1 MNRSSPGTLARD
13 LLENGGN
20 GRKIE
25 LDVRRRVD
33 IEGAELDEYMRTE
46 GEKNSAIKLIKRDV
60 EEPSSDSD
68 DDIEMNVITG
78 KHDIVVRPQG
88 RASTGF
94 FKSSKKQYA
103 MFPFHEEKVRHD
115 DYGEIIQL
123 EDYKLAD
130 VGFDAPVHDDNK
142 ENGLIKSENNN
153 EEGKSVDN
161 GNSTTIF
168 VLSELLL
175 HKFDTKQL
183 IIFTISFLCG
193 RFFFARKAHQMC

>member
-1 MNRSSPGTLARD
+1 MVIHFSIRSSPGTLARD

-46 GEKNSAIKLIKRDV
+46 GEKNSAIKLIKRDPV

-88 RASTGF
+88 RSTTGF

-130 VGFDAPVHDDNK
+130 VGFDAPISSHDDNK
-142 ENGLIKSENNN
+142 ENGQIKSENAN
-153 EEGKSVDN
+153 EQNKSGDN
-161 GNSTTIF
+161 G
-168 VLSELLL
+168 
-175 HKFDTKQL
+175 K
-183 IIFTISFLCG
+183 
-193 RFFFARKAHQMC
+193 